1 MAEKIS
7 RRKFVIITLFSGVS
21 LYVAGWWAFK
31 VRKGDAS
38 DIIISIIRKKLGY
51 MKIDKSEVK
60 RFAGDFQKTFSNKQR
75 LIGGWAGMLRP
86 FYSLLDIHKIT
97 PFSDKF
103 KNFEEYAVTTFLL
116 SCDFFR
122 NGADLSR
129 EVKYTVLY
137 DPYEIGC
144 ENPFANY

>member
-1 MAEKIS
+1 MGEKVS
-7 RRKFVIITLFSGVS
+7 RRKFIIITLFSGVS

-51 MKIDKSEVK
+51 LKIDKSELK
-60 RFAGDFQKTFSNKQR
+60 RFADDFQKTLSKKQR
-75 LIGGWAGMLRP
+75 IIGSWSGMLRP
-86 FYSLLDIHKIT
+86 LYSLVDIYKIT
-97 PFSDKF
+97 PISDKF
-103 KNFEEYAVTTFLL
+103 ENIEKYVITIFLL

-129 EVKYTVLY
+129 EVKYVALY

-144 ENPFANY
+144 ENPFATY